1 MSTSSIL
8 LSQKKILM
16 HFKNRFK
23 VYLKYTS
30 LLNSWWIQSISEKYK
45 AFSKLFSSCFQ
56 SYKLWKSQFC
66 LKVYLKYTSEVY
78 LKNSLNS
85 AGENTSRGLHNL
97 WGNGL
102 VVRCRVT
109 KPEIL
114 RLKPQ
119 GGWKTG
125 SAFHT
130 LKIPEDLVGKSK
142 SSLWLCSLQ
151 TTELYLQ
158 SSALRQMKPEKGP
171 WFFCKVYLKY
181 TSEVQLKYTS
191 YFH

>member
-78 LKNSLNS
+78 LKYSVNS

-102 VVRCRVT
+102 VVRVQGYQTRDPT
-109 KPEIL
+109 FETT
-114 RLKPQ
+114 RWLKN
-119 GGWKTG
+119 W
-125 SAFHT
+125 
-130 LKIPEDLVGKSK
+130 L
-142 SSLWLCSLQ
+142 SL
-151 TTELYLQ
+151 
-158 SSALRQMKPEKGP
+158 
-171 WFFCKVYLKY
+171 
-181 TSEVQLKYTS
+181 S
-191 YFH
+191 YFKNTWGLGG